1 MITIIM
7 ATFNGQEYI
16 EEQLE
21 SIKAQTYKDW
31 KLVVRDD
38 CSKDRTVEILK
49 KFAKE
54 VEQEVI
60 IKVNE
65 KPSGSAKKNFA
76 RLLQDVQN
84 DSYVMFSDQDD
95 VWKDDK
101 VEITYKAMMSA
112 EKKYGKEIPLL
123 VHGDVEVIDENGNV
137 IADSMFKLSHIEADS
152 GLSKLIIQN
161 HVTGC
166 TMMCNKSL
174 SKGIVKYISD
184 NKVIMHDYFAALYAS
199 VFGKII
205 VIKRPLLS
213 YRQHGDN
220 SVGAKD
226 NNNIYY
232 LIKRLGDG
240 RKNYKN
246 AMIRSEEQIKFFLN
260 VYKDKMIEKDFK
272 DKYELMKEYSV
283 LAKYSK
289 IKRVMFYKRR
299 NVWKKGTI
307 RKIMQVI
314 WG

>member
-166 TMMCNKSL
+166 TMMFNKSL
-174 SKGIVKYISD
+174 SEGIVKYISD
-184 NKVIMHDYFAALYAS
+184 DKVIMHDYFAALYAS

>member
-174 SKGIVKYISD
+174 SEGIVKYISD
-184 NKVIMHDYFAALYAS
+184 DKVIMHDYFAALYAS

-289 IKRVMFYKRR
+289 IKRVMFYRRR

>member
-16 EEQLE
+16 EKQLE

-174 SKGIVKYISD
+174 SEEIVKYISD
-184 NKVIMHDYFAALYAS
+184 DKVIMHDYFAALYAA

-232 LIKRLGDG
+232 LIKR
-240 RKNYKN
+240 
-246 AMIRSEEQIKFFLN
+246 
-260 VYKDKMIEKDFK
+260 
-272 DKYELMKEYSV
+272 
-283 LAKYSK
+283 
-289 IKRVMFYKRR
+289 
-299 NVWKKGTI
+299 
-307 RKIMQVI
+307 
-314 WG
+314 